1 MRIIIILIVLSSCT
15 TLRKAEHY
23 FQKHPTKA
31 NNVARNYITNNQIDG
46 VKICIDA
53 FPQKDI
59 VDTFMVSKD
68 SIIINTITDSIYNWI
83 TEVKY
88 IDKERIRKVLIPC
101 KDSLKIINKTIYD
114 KKYEILY
121 NDMNT
126 KYINVSDSHSK
137 LKKVLFWTWFWIILF
152 AIGVYGFYKTKR

>member
-1 MRIIIILIVLSSCT
+1 MRIIIILIFLSSCT

-31 NNVARNYITNNQIDG
+31 NNVARNYIINNQIDG

-53 FPQKDI
+53 FPQIDI
-59 VDTFMVSKD
+59 VDSFIVSKD
-68 SIIINTITDSIYNWI
+68 SIIINTITDSIFSWL

-88 IDKERIRKVLIPC
+88 VDRERIKKVLIPC
-101 KDSLKIINKTIYD
+101 KDSIRIINRTIYD

-121 NDMNT
+121 NDMYI
-126 KYINVSDSHSK
+126 KYNNVSDSHAK
-137 LKKVLFWTWFWIILF
+137 IKKILFWTWFWIILF
-152 AIGVYGFYKTKR
+152 AIGIYGFYKTKK